1 MTYSFPPLLYQ
12 YPHSGPGNGRIPF
25 QTTEFF
31 IFLLL
36 SLPIVLFWLSVHQE
50 YMAVQEA
57 ECPTQ
62 GFPSCSVS
70 RALRRDA
77 MARSATLPGRLG
89 CWLCP
94 GGGHKEGPPYLVHLC
109 GSVSGMAPDWLG
121 FGECRRVRGQSADS
135 WNHWLGRMPLP
146 QMGFSHHPILSP
158 MGQAYGI
165 SWVEDRGPVVAVI
178 EYSVYLL
185 CFLSLALVFLCR
197 YTLR

>member
-1 MTYSFPPLLYQ
+1 M
-12 YPHSGPGNGRIPF
+12 
-25 QTTEFF
+25 TEFF

-50 YMAVQEA
+50 CMAVQEA

-77 MARSATLPGRLG
+77 MVCSATFPGRLG
-89 CWLCP
+89 CGLSP
-94 GGGHKEGPPYLVHLC
+94 GGGHGKGPPYLVHLC

-121 FGECRRVRGQSADS
+121 FGECRRVRGLSADS
-135 WNHWLGRMPLP
+135 WNRWLGRMPPTADGFLP
-146 QMGFSHHPILSP
+146 SPHSLSH
-158 MGQAYGI
+158 GAGI
-165 SWVEDRGPVVAVI
+165 WHFLGRGPRTCSWGNSCE

-185 CFLSLALVFLCR
+185 RFLPLALAFLCR
-197 YTLR
+197 CTLRWTLKSRMCTKM